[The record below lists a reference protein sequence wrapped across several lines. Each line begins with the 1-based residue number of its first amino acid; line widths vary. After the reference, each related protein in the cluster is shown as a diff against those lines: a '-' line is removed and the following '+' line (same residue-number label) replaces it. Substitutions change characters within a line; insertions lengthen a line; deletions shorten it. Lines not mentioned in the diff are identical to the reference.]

1 MLRTIAITLV
11 LLLSVGVMLP
21 FANSAHGIR
30 QSTQISKKKSKRYR
44 SRAWWRRY
52 RARLRAKRAAEELAR
67 RNAMMAIPQTL
78 ATALPQNV
86 ATGDLSVVAGP
97 ASPSMAAKATPLSF
111 NDLPPRA
118 MRAPAT
124 IQTDVTAAQATRPSM
139 RSITEPIAI
148 PPAAPV
154 MPVAIAPATP
164 VAVVPSAPAAVTPVT
179 PVAAASVTTN
189 ATASAHAAV
198 SATRPRVVNAV
209 RPVIAP
215 GNTAP
220 KLPGQMNLSVV
231 ALSRPNPIFLTQ
243 REQKKMLAGV
253 PVADL
258 KRIVI
263 DKMVNNGGWVVND
276 FIREVNGARVFV
288 VTGRTP
294 KDALTPE
301 KAWTFYFTE
310 ADGRVYGLT
319 TESPVEYAERMTVEA
334 ERFIESL
341 RAKSEGGKE

>member
-1 MLRTIAITLV
+1 MLRTIAITMV

-30 QSTQISKKKSKRYR
+30 QSTQITKKKSKRYR

-67 RNAMMAIPQTL
+67 RNAMMAIPQNL

-86 ATGDLSVVAGP
+86 ATGDPSVVAGP

-148 PPAAPV
+148 PQIAPQVPVAVTPAAPV
-154 MPVAIAPATP
+154 AVVPATP
-164 VAVVPSAPAAVTPVT
+164 VAATPVM
-179 PVAAASVTTN
+179 PVT
-189 ATASAHAAV
+189 ATVSAHAAV

-215 GNTAP
+215 SSPAA